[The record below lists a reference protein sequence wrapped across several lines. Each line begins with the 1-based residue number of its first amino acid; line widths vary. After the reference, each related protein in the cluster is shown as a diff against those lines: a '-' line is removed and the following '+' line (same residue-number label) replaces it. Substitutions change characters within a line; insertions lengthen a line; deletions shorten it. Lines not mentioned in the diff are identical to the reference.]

1 MQQDII
7 MFSQF
12 VAFRTTGFLGKL
24 DRLASI
30 GGVTVTL
37 NAMSGIIGKT
47 FRLNVAMKEQGRLV
61 GTMNLASFP
70 GFYRLQ
76 HLSLKGGIGL
86 YLEPG
91 TGEVTV

>member
-12 VAFRTTGFLGKL
+12 VVAFRTTGFLGKL

-47 FRLNVAMKEQGRLV
+47 FRLNVAMKEQGGWLV
-61 GTMNLASFP
+61 P
-70 GFYRLQ
+70 
-76 HLSLKGGIGL
+76 
-86 YLEPG
+86 
-91 TGEVTV
+91 